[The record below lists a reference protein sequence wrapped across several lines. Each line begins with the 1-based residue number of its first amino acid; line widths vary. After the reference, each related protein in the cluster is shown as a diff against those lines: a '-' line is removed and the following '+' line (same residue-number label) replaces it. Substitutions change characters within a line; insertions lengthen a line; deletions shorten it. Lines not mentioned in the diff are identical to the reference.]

1 MCGPRPPV
9 RFETEEITEPE
20 NIRQIVDLIRS
31 KLGGIA
37 AEDAKM
43 DRPLNVLLFGGC
55 LVHWPMTRTSKAR
68 GRLRCDTYGP
78 IREIHS
84 FGEMFQIVEIL
95 RGERKLPRES
105 QRISWM
111 TELRPVT
118 DAANFSNIDVALLEP
133 ASPIEL
139 SFRGI
144 AFNRSAINVKFL
156 KPIVDRGGEE
166 RKAAAAWLRQGLV
179 GMNETIRAEAAAKL
193 ASYVPGASR
202 RDEFARALF
211 LETRSSRTDV
221 LGGFIKMR
229 EMLNRPIG
237 VVSYVFRYMP
247 DGRPISWPAGF
258 REEVLDAAQRLDLPV
273 FDPSPL
279 VQSFGIESALGPD
292 LGHYSERFM
301 PVAATGLIEFARNV
315 HRSAKLTTAQA
326 SALAFSA
333 PELGRIVRL
342 WLWSISEH
350 LRLGSLAR
358 SFRAMTRLAAVA
370 IWSGKGTSW
379 KQPNRQ
385 T

>member
-1 MCGPRPPV
+1 
-9 RFETEEITEPE
+9 
-20 NIRQIVDLIRS
+20 
-31 KLGGIA
+31 
-37 AEDAKM
+37 M

-68 GRLRCDTYGP
+68 GRLRCDSYGP
-78 IREIHS
+78 VREIHS

-95 RGERKLPRES
+95 RGERKLPREY
-105 QRISWM
+105 QRITRM
-111 TELRPVT
+111 TELLPVT
-118 DAANFSNIDVALLEP
+118 GAANFSNIDVALLEP

-139 SFRGI
+139 SFRGV
-144 AFNRSAINVKFL
+144 AFNRNAITVTFL
-156 KPIVDRGGEE
+156 RPIVDRGREE
-166 RKAAAAWLRQGLV
+166 RKVAAAWLRQGLV

-193 ASYVPGASR
+193 ASYVPGSSR

-258 REEVLDAAQRLDLPV
+258 REEVLAAAQKLDLPV
-273 FDPSPL
+273 FDPVPM
-279 VQSFGIESALGPD
+279 VQSFGVGTALQAD

-301 PVAATGLIEFARNV
+301 PVAAVGLIEFARNV
-315 HRSAKLTTAQA
+315 HRSAKLTSAKKG
-326 SALAFSA
+326 ALAVTA
-333 PELGRIVRL
+333 PELGRIVGL
-342 WLWSISEH
+342 WLWSIYDH
-350 LRLGSLAR
+350 LRLDSLAR
-358 SFRAMTRLAAVA
+358 SFRKIRWAVVA
-370 IWSGKGTSW
+370 LWSGKGKRW
-379 KQPNRQ
+379 KRPKHQ